1 MPETFLISDTHLC
14 HERIF
19 EFEPIR
25 AELGKT
31 IQEHDEEIIARWNR
45 TVRPKDTVW
54 HLGDVLFGAHNF
66 GILGRLNGYKK
77 LVKGNHDHFNAN
89 RYLEYFADVQGA
101 VKMDDLLFTHIP
113 IHESQKY
120 RFRGNIHGHLHSKVI
135 NDPFYFNVS
144 CERINFTPIPLHVV
158 KQAFGPE

>member
-1 MPETFLISDTHLC
+1 MPETFLISDTHFG
-14 HERIF
+14 HERIL
-19 EFEPIR
+19 EFEPVR
-25 AELGKT
+25 AELAKT
-31 IQEHDEEIIARWNR
+31 IQEHDEELVARWNR

-89 RYLEYFADVQGA
+89 RYLEHFADVQGA

-120 RFRGNIHGHLHSKVI
+120 RFRGNVHGHLHSKTLD
-135 NDPFYFNVS
+135 DPFYFNVS
-144 CERINFTPIPLHVV
+144 CERINFTPIPLHIV
-158 KQAFGPE
+158 KKAFGPE